1 MFKIIDRTLTA
12 IRLEKDH
19 PTGKML
25 SDMCQFL
32 SRLGVDIIEVSMPIL
47 NRIGKLPEGPKYILK
62 LGTPEEMGK
71 YPGFEKYVWK
81 SKDPLQI
88 DKVIHE
94 IQVNDVREIPMLS
107 RYSHLS
113 NVRVTGLDELMCADY
128 RLVMNKIKEIFGA
141 SVEFF
146 PQNSYYCATALAVE
160 WLQNGGKNVGV
171 SFAGVGGYAVLE
183 EVVVAAKV
191 ILHKK
196 INVDLSILPEVTALY
211 EKIIRHKVSYNK
223 AVLGNNIF
231 VVEAGI
237 HADAINKNPITY
249 EPYDP
254 QTVGKKRRIVVG
266 KHSGISAIKIKL
278 SELGAQLPEH
288 LLEIILENVK
298 EESIAKRRSLT
309 DGEFIHIVKGVM
321 ANERQKI
328 YC

>member
-12 IRLEKDH
+12 IKLETNH
-19 PTGKML
+19 PTGQML
-25 SDMCQFL
+25 SDMCL
-32 SRLGVDIIEVSMPIL
+32 YLPRLGVDFIEVSVPIL
-47 NRIGKLPEGPKYILK
+47 SRIGKLPEGPKYILK
-62 LGTPEEMGK
+62 LDAPEEMRK

-88 DKVIHE
+88 DKVVHE

-107 RYSHLS
+107 RYEHLS
-113 NVRVTGLDELMCADY
+113 NVRVTGLDELMCSDY
-128 RLVMNKIKEIFGA
+128 MLVMNRIKELFSP

-146 PQNSYYCATALAVE
+146 PQNSYYCATALAIE

-171 SFAGVGGYAVLE
+171 SFAGIGGYAVLE
-183 EVVVAAKV
+183 EVIVAAKV
-191 ILHKK
+191 IMHKK

-211 EKIIRHKVSYNK
+211 EKITRHKVSYNK
-223 AVLGNNIF
+223 AVLGDNIF
-231 VVEAGI
+231 IVEAGI
-237 HADAINKNPITY
+237 HADGINKNPITY

-254 QTVGKKRRIVVG
+254 KTVGKKRRIVVG

-278 SELGAQLPEH
+278 SERGAELPEY

-309 DGEFIHIVKGVM
+309 DSEFIHIVKGVM
-321 ANERQKI
+321 ANEK
-328 YC
+328 